1 MHGVRKRIILGR
13 IHVAPSL
20 IVLTMCPIPLH
31 ADTYNYAGL
40 ATLLIGYVGELGG
53 SELQAVA
60 AAAPAFSWPVY
71 ASMPLLHAV
80 CREAVHR
87 CVGGLGRLVE

>member
-1 MHGVRKRIILGR
+1 MLGP

-20 IVLTMCPIPLH
+20 CSSCSPFPIH
-31 ADTYNYAGL
+31 ADTYNYASL
-40 ATLLIGYVGELGG
+40 ATLLIGGAGELAG

-87 CVGGLGRLVE
+87 WAFQDGLRM